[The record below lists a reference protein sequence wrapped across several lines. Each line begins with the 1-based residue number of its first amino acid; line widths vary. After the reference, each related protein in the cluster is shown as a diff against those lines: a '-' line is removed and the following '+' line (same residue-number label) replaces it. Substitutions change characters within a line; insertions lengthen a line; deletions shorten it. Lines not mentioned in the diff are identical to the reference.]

1 MPHAPTGSAPSS
13 KVHGIAGQNHG
24 VSIEGYEKDAV
35 RGDLHRARILLWG
48 PVVVEVMKTIMVR
61 YKTSVATGDANE
73 ASVRAVFDELRM
85 RAPGG
90 IRYASYRLADGVTFI
105 HVASVESSEK
115 NPLTS
120 LPSFKAFQAQL
131 KDRCVEPPV
140 VTDVSIVGAYIGSDS
155 EVASCVH
162 ATGSEPRRRPGS

>member
-1 MPHAPTGSAPSS
+1 MISDGQVPHAPTGSAPSS

-73 ASVRAVFDELRM
+73 ASVRADV
-85 RAPGG
+85 
-90 IRYASYRLADGVTFI
+90 I